1 MTAQQFTP
9 NFPRRNKDEL
19 EGSGFS
25 ERVKTVE
32 GTKPQSRSRVVT
44 GPVCPSGPVPS
55 GITPIPDGHSF
66 DVGLTRRATPCQE
79 QMLSHRQRKKNKGK

>member
-1 MTAQQFTP
+1 MTAEQFRP
-9 NFPRRNKDEL
+9 SIPHSKGKP
-19 EGSGFS
+19 EGGFS

-55 GITPIPDGHSF
+55 GIQPIPDGHTY
-66 DVGLTRRATPCQE
+66 DLGLTRRPRKASQE
-79 QMLSHRQRKKNKGK
+79 KMLSKRQRAKNKGK